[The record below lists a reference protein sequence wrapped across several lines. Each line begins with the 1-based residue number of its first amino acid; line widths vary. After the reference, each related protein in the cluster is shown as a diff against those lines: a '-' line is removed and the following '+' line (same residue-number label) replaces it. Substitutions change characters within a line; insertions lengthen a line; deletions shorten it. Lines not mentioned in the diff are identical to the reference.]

1 MAASALLP
9 VFHLALMQG
18 AGPTLEWI
26 FPLLKS
32 MGSYLLGVFVYANQY
47 PEKLFPGRFDHL
59 GSSHQLW
66 HLCVLG
72 GVYFHFTAALSFWE
86 RRYEF
91 GCPSGFGD
99 IAPMGGLVALVV
111 KEIQR
116 LNAREASL
124 STSHSQTGSWHEQY
138 KDSAHIFAGGLPY
151 NLTEGDVICVF
162 SQFGE
167 IAGINLVRDKDTGK
181 SKGFAFIKYVD
192 QRSTILAVDNLNSA
206 QIGGRTI
213 RVDHVQNYK
222 VPKVFDA
229 DGNEIEPD
237 EDMVNNAV
245 PKPIQAEDSDGD
257 ASSESEVD
265 DTGIDLDDPMREYLL
280 KKRRKEAKKAKRKA
294 EKEASSGHGGRS
306 ESKAE
311 RKARKELKKAAKK
324 DKEAKKTGDKDDNKK
339 IDPVKEDAESRKEE
353 QPHDG
358 KDAEKNKDKMSQ
370 DSGDKKREVSNSKEI
385 EAGSVNKPTAQTT
398 PSTSRRSRSRS
409 PVSRRSRSPAFRN
422 RSRSTDRYKSSSS
435 SSYRPHTTS
444 RSRERRRAGD
454 EDGYRKRRD
463 DSRDGR
469 RSYRDSDSTERD
481 RSKV

>member
-1 MAASALLP
+1 M
-9 VFHLALMQG
+9 
-18 AGPTLEWI
+18 
-26 FPLLKS
+26 
-32 MGSYLLGVFVYANQY
+32 
-47 PEKLFPGRFDHL
+47 
-59 GSSHQLW
+59 
-66 HLCVLG
+66 
-72 GVYFHFTAALSFWE
+72 
-86 RRYEF
+86 
-91 GCPSGFGD
+91 
-99 IAPMGGLVALVV
+99 
-111 KEIQR
+111 
-116 LNAREASL
+116 
-124 STSHSQTGSWHEQY
+124 SHSQTGSWHEQY

-245 PKPIQAEDSDGD
+245 PKPIQAEDSDEDG
-257 ASSESEVD
+257 SSESEVD
-265 DTGIDLDDPMREYLL
+265 DTGIDIDDPMREYLL
-280 KKRRKEAKKAKRKA
+280 KKRRKEARKAKRKA
-294 EKEASSGHGGRS
+294 EKEAHSHGGRS

-324 DKEAKKTGDKDDNKK
+324 DKEAKKTADSEDHPKLNPPIQDDAASRSNKEEPLPKEEDEDKDTT
-339 IDPVKEDAESRKEE
+339 S
-353 QPHDG
+353 
-358 KDAEKNKDKMSQ
+358 KDVGGDKMSL
-370 DSGDKKREVSNSKEI
+370 VNHHSKETVTS
-385 EAGSVNKPTAQTT
+385 SVNKPTTIA
-398 PSTSRRSRSRS
+398 SSRRSRSRS
-409 PVSRRSRSPAFRN
+409 PVPRRSLSPGYRN
-422 RSRSTDRYKSSSS
+422 RSRSADRYKSSSS
-435 SSYRPHTTS
+435 SYRNHTTS

-454 EDGYRKRRD
+454 DDDGYRKRRD

-469 RSYRDSDSTERD
+469 RSYRDSDSTEKNRPKYSSSRRRSPSPYSRRGGYDSRASRLRRSRSRSRSRSWSPHGRRTSPD
-481 RSKV
+481 RRRRSRSRSPRRP

>member
-1 MAASALLP
+1 INSFEILTLGHPFNNFTLTANP
-9 VFHLALMQG
+9 VRTM
-18 AGPTLEWI
+18 
-26 FPLLKS
+26 
-32 MGSYLLGVFVYANQY
+32 N
-47 PEKLFPGRFDHL
+47 
-59 GSSHQLW
+59 
-66 HLCVLG
+66 
-72 GVYFHFTAALSFWE
+72 
-86 RRYEF
+86 
-91 GCPSGFGD
+91 
-99 IAPMGGLVALVV
+99 VV

-181 SKGFAFIKYVD
+181 SKGFAFLKYVD

-245 PKPIQAEDSDGD
+245 PKPVQAAPLNCSSTLFAEDSDED

-280 KKRRKEAKKAKRKA
+280 KKRKKEARKAKRKA
-294 EKEASSGHGGRS
+294 EKEAGHGGRS

-311 RKARKELKKAAKK
+311 RRARKEQKRAAKK
-324 DKEAKKTGDKDDNKK
+324 DKESKKTSDKGDKTKLVHGDEDAEEKGSQKEEQRTKDKDD
-339 IDPVKEDAESRKEE
+339 D
-353 QPHDG
+353 
-358 KDAEKNKDKMSQ
+358 KDK
-370 DSGDKKREVSNSKEI
+370 DIGDKKSEDSNNNNNSSSVKDMET
-385 EAGSVNKPTAQTT
+385 STVNKTTAHT
-398 PSTSRRSRSRS
+398 TSRKSRSRS
-409 PVSRRSRSPAFRN
+409 PIAKRSSSPAHRD
-422 RSRSTDRYKSSSS
+422 RSRSTDRYKPSS
-435 SSYRPHTTS
+435 SSYSYRHTTS

-454 EDGYRKRRD
+454 EDDYKTRRD
-463 DSRDGR
+463 GSRDDHR
-469 RSYRDSDSTERD
+469 RSYRDSGSNSRDHSRYSSSRRRSPSPYSRRGGYDSRASRYTRIHSRSRSRSPRGRRISPERRR
-481 RSKV
+481 RSRSRSPRRP

>member
-1 MAASALLP
+1 M
-9 VFHLALMQG
+9 
-18 AGPTLEWI
+18 
-26 FPLLKS
+26 
-32 MGSYLLGVFVYANQY
+32 N
-47 PEKLFPGRFDHL
+47 
-59 GSSHQLW
+59 
-66 HLCVLG
+66 
-72 GVYFHFTAALSFWE
+72 
-86 RRYEF
+86 
-91 GCPSGFGD
+91 
-99 IAPMGGLVALVV
+99 VV

-206 QIGGRTI
+206 Q
-213 RVDHVQNYK
+213 NYK

-237 EDMVNNAV
+237 EEMVNNAV
-245 PKPIQAEDSDGD
+245 PKPIQPEDSDED

-280 KKRRKEAKKAKRKA
+280 KKRKKEAKKAKRKA
-294 EKEASSGHGGRS
+294 EKEANHGGRS

-311 RKARKELKKAAKK
+311 RKARKEQRRAAKK
-324 DKEAKKTGDKDDNKK
+324 DKEKATKEKMADKENAEEMGSRT
-339 IDPVKEDAESRKEE
+339 KEQLE
-353 QPHDG
+353 
-358 KDAEKNKDKMSQ
+358 KDEDENKDKSKDRSKDYSSDMKGEDTEASPANN
-370 DSGDKKREVSNSKEI
+370 KTTVPTTSN
-385 EAGSVNKPTAQTT
+385 A
-398 PSTSRRSRSRS
+398 SRKSRSRS
-409 PVSRRSRSPAFRN
+409 PVSKRSSSPAYRN

-435 SSYRPHTTS
+435 SYQAESGGKPAITMLTKIDGT
-444 RSRERRRAGD
+444 RAEKTAGRIGTVTALAEIDRDMLPLDD
-454 EDGYRKRRD
+454 EVHLLTRVVEDMTAEHRGTLEVAVGAGAGAHADVDIAQIAAAMVGAEVLVDHDMSPVNILNKYLFD
-463 DSRDGR
+463 ALH
-469 RSYRDSDSTERD
+469 
-481 RSKV
+481 